1 MTPSRCYDTSE
12 CKQILTKMA
21 FTDEDKTL
29 IKVLRQEKGYGA
41 RRLIAEFP
49 NKRWTLSGVSK
60 LIKKIDATGTTDR
73 KKGSGGRRTVR
84 TDVNIEAVENL
95 ILSQESEPGT
105 HRTIREITRET
116 NISKS
121 TVYNIVSRDLKLKC
135 FKKHRAQELSDK
147 NKLTRLVCAKQ
158 LLKRYPE
165 HAVDFIWFTDEK
177 VFSVASPVNTQ
188 NDRVYA
194 AYGTK
199 KKQLPAARLLRTR
212 STFSKSVM
220 VSVGVSFL
228 GTTPLIFIEPGV
240 KINGAY
246 YRGILRQQLLPAIRS
261 VSGNFFTFQQD
272 NALSHRAHETIRL
285 LTEEAPDFI
294 SPALW
299 PANSPDLNP
308 VDYKIWG
315 VLQER
320 VYRRKI
326 RDVDHLKEIL
336 TEEWNKFDQSIIS
349 EAVRQWRPRLRACIR
364 ERGGHFEHTF

>member
-1 MTPSRCYDTSE
+1 MTPSRCYDTSDG
-12 CKQILTKMA
+12 KQILTKMA
-21 FTDEDKTL
+21 FTDEDKTF

-41 RRLIAEFP
+41 RRLIAKFP
-49 NKRWTLSGVSK
+49 NKRWTLSDVVSK

-73 KKGSGGRRTVR
+73 KKGSGGRTVR

-194 AYGTK
+194 VCGTK

-212 STFSKSVM
+212 STLSKFVM

-246 YRGILRQQLLPAIRS
+246 YRGILRQQLLPAIR
-261 VSGNFFTFQQD
+261 
-272 NALSHRAHETIRL
+272 
-285 LTEEAPDFI
+285 
-294 SPALW
+294 
-299 PANSPDLNP
+299 
-308 VDYKIWG
+308 
-315 VLQER
+315 
-320 VYRRKI
+320 
-326 RDVDHLKEIL
+326 
-336 TEEWNKFDQSIIS
+336 
-349 EAVRQWRPRLRACIR
+349 
-364 ERGGHFEHTF
+364 